1 MKILHTCLACF
12 YIDNYGYQEN
22 VLPKMHK
29 KQGHE
34 VEILAST
41 ETYLN
46 GNIMSYLEPSKYF
59 NEDSIKVT
67 RIGYV
72 KIINHFISRKLR
84 LYNGIG
90 KKLNEFKPDI
100 IFLHDIQ
107 FLGIFKIIKYLK
119 KNPNVIVYADGHAD
133 VTNSGTNLLSKY
145 ILHGIIYKICANKI
159 DKYVERFYG
168 TLPCRVDFFKHFYGV
183 SNDKVELLVMGVD
196 DDLIQFDKEKN
207 KEELFFKNNICNDD
221 FVIVS
226 GGKINE
232 KKNVHHL
239 INAVVELNNAKLKLI
254 LFGVLDKE
262 VERLVKNN
270 LNHKSIIFLG
280 WLNNVDIHKYL
291 AVADLCV
298 FPGKHSVLWEQSAGI
313 GIPGMYKK
321 IKGHDHIDLG
331 GNCIL
336 LDHGDKMEIIKY
348 LTKILN
354 DKKFYTEMLN
364 NAHSKGKTAFSYY
377 DIAKRSINN
386 KQ

>member
-34 VEILAST
+34 VEVLAST

-207 KEELFFKNNICNDD
+207 KEELFFKNNICTDD

-232 KKNVHHL
+232 KKNIHHL

-348 LTKILN
+348 LTKILY